1 VDPEV
6 AGSKPVIHPSNSTY
20 AASRA
25 AFRGQP
31 PSSIVALIHRA
42 TVREAFMATV
52 FFHRKRKSYYTR
64 AYIPRKIRRLVH
76 NRLELWRSL
85 DTTDADVAALRSS
98 QWDTR
103 LHRLFLTLKRDGQRM
118 TQAQI
123 DALVEHWLNSSLE
136 DADDFRATEGP
147 FSDADRDTKCMILH
161 EQLED
166 AAGALLSCDYRKVE
180 READELLKAAG
191 LPALDHQG
199 AEFGKLCRKLLEAKI
214 EYARIQAEI
223 WDSGESQTQRAR
235 QVATRVTAPPVVPAA
250 ATPATPPPPA
260 ARSGPLFS
268 VVVDKY
274 FADNPRPDRTAKPMR
289 AEFARFTKTL
299 GEDRAIERITKDD
312 VRRYKE
318 SLKHERK
325 SSPATVSKHLSA
337 LSVVFKWAEA
347 NGYVPDNTSPIKG
360 LQPSKKAVRASLK
373 QRRPFTSEELLQV
386 FGSLKF
392 KAQKDSQ
399 PERYWVPLICVF
411 QLCRREEAA
420 QLAVADIQTEDG
432 IAFMQIKADE
442 SLKQGLKNESSQRR
456 MPIHSSLI
464 KLGFLDYVA
473 RIKQAKHVMVFPG
486 LTKGNNGYGDPLGK
500 WFGRLIRKC
509 GVTDSRVVLHSSRHG
524 ISELHNAG
532 CPHHVAEILT
542 GHAATTI
549 HDRVYGHREL
559 TKLSVLR
566 DGLEKLQYEEV
577 MKALT

>member
-1 VDPEV
+1 
-6 AGSKPVIHPSNSTY
+6 
-20 AASRA
+20 
-25 AFRGQP
+25 
-31 PSSIVALIHRA
+31 
-42 TVREAFMATV
+42 
-52 FFHRKRKSYYTR
+52 
-64 AYIPRKIRRLVH
+64 
-76 NRLELWRSL
+76 
-85 DTTDADVAALRSS
+85 
-98 QWDTR
+98 
-103 LHRLFLTLKRDGQRM
+103 
-118 TQAQI
+118 
-123 DALVEHWLNSSLE
+123 
-136 DADDFRATEGP
+136 
-147 FSDADRDTKCMILH
+147 
-161 EQLED
+161 
-166 AAGALLSCDYRKVE
+166 VE

-214 EYARIQAEI
+214 EYARIQAEV
-223 WDSGESQTQRAR
+223 WDSGESPTQRAI
-235 QVATRVTAPPVVPAA
+235 QVATRVAAPLAA
-250 ATPATPPPPA
+250 STPTSAQPPA
-260 ARSGPLFS
+260 AKSGPRFS

-289 AEFARFTKTL
+289 AEFAKFAATI
-299 GEDRAIERITKDD
+299 GGDRPIEGITKED
-312 VRRYKE
+312 VRRYRD
-318 SLKHERK
+318 SLKTERK
-325 SSPATVSKHLSA
+325 SSTATVSKHLSA
-337 LSVVFKWAEA
+337 LSVVFKWAED
-347 NGYVPDNTSPIKG
+347 NGYRSDNSNPIKG
-360 LQPSKKAVRASLK
+360 LQPNKKAVRASLK
-373 QRRPFTSEELLQV
+373 QRRPFTLDELLRV
-386 FGSLKF
+386 FGSSEF

-432 IAFMQIKADE
+432 IAFMQIKVDE

-566 DGLEKLQYEEV
+566 DGLEKLRYDAVVE
-577 MKALT
+577 ALRR